1 MQKEVSLGYYPRE
14 WQAECHRSRN
24 RFTVL
29 ALHRRA
35 GKTEL
40 AIMELIDAALKC
52 QLELPYFVY
61 VAPYLKQAKTIA
73 WSRLKQRL
81 APLIMHNALT
91 VNESDLS
98 VVFRHNKAVI
108 RIFGGDNP
116 DALRGVRLDG
126 VVMDEVAQI
135 KPEVWQDILQPALS
149 DRRGWALF
157 IGTPAGVNL
166 FSELFFRAERLPE
179 WHSAKYTVY
188 DTGSLDPAEVE
199 RLRRDMHETSFARE
213 YLCDFSAAG
222 DNQLISLSDV
232 QDGAR
237 RQIAL
242 TDYQYAPKIL
252 GVDPAR
258 FGDDRSV
265 IFPRQGLVAFPPIV
279 LRGVDNMELAARVAS
294 KIDEWKPDAVFC
306 DAGAGSGVI
315 DRLRQLRHSVIEVP
329 FGGKPIDDQYINK
342 RTEIW
347 CVMADWI
354 RMGGSIP
361 DDVALKQD
369 LAAPVYSY
377 NLAGKKVLESKDE
390 LKARG
395 LPSPDLG
402 DALALTFSSPI
413 APKSERERFFEQHS
427 RKVAH
432 EYNPLDLV

>member
-179 WHSAKYTVY
+179 WHSARYTVY
-188 DTGSLDPAEVE
+188 DTGSLDPSEVE
-199 RLRRDMHETSFARE
+199 RLRRDMHETSFSRE

-232 QDGAR
+232 QDAAR

-315 DRLRQLRHSVIEVP
+315 DRLRQLRHAVIEVP

-354 RMGGSIP
+354 RMGGAIP

-369 LAAPVYSY
+369 LAAPIYSY